1 MYEVF
6 IGTRLCRSENAHLYS
21 NEEEE
26 KKKKIF
32 SKRLG

>member
-6 IGTRLCRSENAHLYS
+6 IGACLCRSENAHLYS

-26 KKKKIF
+26 KKKIF